1 MITATPIFLFL
12 LLLMLGMP
20 IGFNLAVSGA
30 IGVWLTI
37 GVNGMLGIL
46 QTTPYR
52 SAASALLATVPLFIL
67 MAEFL
72 ARGSIVRNVFA
83 FANRCLGH
91 IPGGLALATVGA
103 NVVFATLSGSSTAA
117 AAAMAKIS
125 VPQMRDS
132 GYDEKLALGT
142 VAIAGTLAIMIPP
155 SLGFIIYGVL
165 TGTSIGKLFLA
176 GVIPGIVT
184 ALAYGATI
192 LIWVRRRPEVAPPA
206 ARSNM
211 RERMDAFGRIWPA
224 LLLVALILGGIYSGI
239 ITATEAAGVGA
250 LGALIVSVL
259 WGGLRK
265 REFGEALEST
275 ARSTSMIFAIVIGA
289 MIFGYYLSATQL
301 PQQMVE
307 WVATLHL
314 SRWAIMGI
322 VVLIYIVLGFFVD
335 QLAAVVLTLP
345 LTFPLVVSLGY
356 DPVWFGVILVKTSE
370 IGLVTP
376 PMGMN
381 VFVVAGAT
389 KSRIETTFQGVMPFL
404 LAEAAVLLLLLFI
417 PELSLLIPDLMD

>member
-1 MITATPIFLFL
+1 MITAAPIFLFL

-37 GVNGMLGIL
+37 GMQGMLGIL

-72 ARGSIVRNVFA
+72 ARGNIVRNVFA

-125 VPQMRDS
+125 VPQMRES

-165 TGTSIGKLFLA
+165 TETSIGKLFLA
-176 GVIPGIVT
+176 GVIPGIIT

-192 LIWVRRRPEVAPPA
+192 LIWVRRHPEAAPSV

-211 RERMDAFGRIWPA
+211 RERLESFGKIWPA
-224 LLLVALILGGIYSGI
+224 LLLVAFILGGIYSGI

-301 PQQMVE
+301 PQQVVE
-307 WVATLHL
+307 WVGTLHL
-314 SRWAIMGI
+314 PRWAIMGI

-345 LTFPLVVSLGY
+345 LTFPLIVSLGY

-370 IGLVTP
+370 VGLVTP

-389 KSRIETTFQGVMPFL
+389 KSRIETTFRGVMPFL
-404 LAEAAVLLLLLFI
+404 LAEAVVLLLLLFI
-417 PELSLLIPDLMD
+417 PDLSLLIPDLMD